1 MSTLT
6 SILPKPQGK
15 LLNSEPSK
23 TDRKYEDLVTTK
35 LDRSQPPSYRN
46 RLGWKPKRPED
57 FGDGGA
63 YPEIHIAQYPLE
75 MGRSKTATS
84 GGALPL
90 QVDAEGNIQYDDIA
104 KQGHSE
110 SRIIHSHFKDLVPL
124 NQRADVDQV
133 NFDRPNEEVVK
144 ETTEKTRM
152 ALEKILQGKIKAAQP
167 KNVKTDKPLEP
178 TYIRY
183 TPGQQ
188 GEAYNSGAKQRIIRM
203 VEMPVDPMEPP
214 KFRHKKIPRGP
225 PSPPAPVLHSPP
237 RKVTAKEQQEW
248 VIPPCIS
255 NWKNAKGYTIPL
267 DKRLAADGRGLQEVT
282 INDKFAKLSEA
293 LFAADRHARE
303 EVRQRALMREKLVQ
317 KEKEEKEKRLRM
329 LAQKAREERAG
340 ISSSSAAANSGAII
354 DDETESKFRLSK
366 MGAEKRAKYIARDI
380 SEKIALG
387 LAKPTITQESLYD
400 TRLFNQSEGL
410 SSGFKDDESY
420 DLYDKPLFAGSSASS
435 IYKPKKDYDSDKFG
449 GGNVEDINKILSVDK
464 FGTKVFQGA
473 DKNGPVE
480 FEKEEADPFGVNQF
494 LAEAKKGVKRKLD
507 RSTD

>member
-1 MSTLT
+1 
-6 SILPKPQGK
+6 ILPKPQGK

>member
-75 MGRSKTATS
+75 MGRSKTVTS

-340 ISSSSAAANSGAII
+340 ISSSSATANSGAIL

-449 GGNVEDINKILSVDK
+449 GGNVEDINKMLSVDK

>member
-1 MSTLT
+1 
-6 SILPKPQGK
+6 
-15 LLNSEPSK
+15 
-23 TDRKYEDLVTTK
+23 
-35 LDRSQPPSYRN
+35 
-46 RLGWKPKRPED
+46 
-57 FGDGGA
+57 
-63 YPEIHIAQYPLE
+63 
-75 MGRSKTATS
+75 
-84 GGALPL
+84 
-90 QVDAEGNIQYDDIA
+90 
-104 KQGHSE
+104 
-110 SRIIHSHFKDLVPL
+110 
-124 NQRADVDQV
+124 
-133 NFDRPNEEVVK
+133 
-144 ETTEKTRM
+144 
-152 ALEKILQGKIKAAQP
+152 
-167 KNVKTDKPLEP
+167 
-178 TYIRY
+178 
-183 TPGQQ
+183 
-188 GEAYNSGAKQRIIRM
+188 
-203 VEMPVDPMEPP
+203 
-214 KFRHKKIPRGP
+214 P